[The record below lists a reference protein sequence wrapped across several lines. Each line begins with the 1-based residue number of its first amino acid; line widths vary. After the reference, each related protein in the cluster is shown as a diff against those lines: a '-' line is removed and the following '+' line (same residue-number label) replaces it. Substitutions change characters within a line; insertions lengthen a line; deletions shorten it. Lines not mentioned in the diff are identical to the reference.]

1 MKDLP
6 AGENLISSH
15 NTGKHEALS
24 ALVMLGF
31 NRPIAEK
38 ALDQVI
44 KANGGTLP
52 VDQLIKSA
60 LKIL

>member
-1 MKDLP
+1 
-6 AGENLISSH
+6 
-15 NTGKHEALS
+15 
-24 ALVMLGF
+24 MLGF

-52 VDQLIKSA
+52 VDQLIKNA